1 MFSPEALHHAMAS
14 YGLWGL
20 AGVVA
25 LESMGLPLPGETA
38 LVLAA
43 IYAGSHDGGVV
54 AVVLAASAG
63 AIVGDNVGYL
73 IGRDVGYPLL
83 LRHGWRMGVTQGRL
97 KLGQYLFRRYGAGVV
112 FIGRFVALLR
122 VLAAFLAGANRLRW
136 TTFLIANAAGAFAWA
151 TLVGG
156 GAYWIGR
163 SAAHGHGPL
172 RWAMIGLALV
182 VVAVLALALKRNE
195 LKLIEQ
201 AERDDPAPLPGYRTG
216 PEG

>member
-1 MFSPEALHHAMAS
+1 MFSPETLHHAMAT

-20 AGVVA
+20 AGIVA

-38 LVLAA
+38 LILAA
-43 IYAGSHDGGVV
+43 VYAGSHEESVV

-73 IGRDVGYPLL
+73 VGRDVGYPLL
-83 LRHGWRMGVTQGRL
+83 LRHGWRMGVTEGRL

-122 VLAAFLAGANRLRW
+122 VLAAFLAGANRLHW
-136 TTFLIANAAGAFAWA
+136 TTFLVANAAGAFVWA
-151 TLVGG
+151 SLVGG
-156 GAYWIGR
+156 GAYWLGR
-163 SAAHGHGPL
+163 NAAHGHGPL
-172 RWAMIGLALV
+172 RWAMVALALFV
-182 VVAVLALALKRNE
+182 VVTLALALKRNE
-195 LKLIEQ
+195 ARLIDQ
-201 AERDDPAPLPGYRTG
+201 AERDDPAPLPGYRRG